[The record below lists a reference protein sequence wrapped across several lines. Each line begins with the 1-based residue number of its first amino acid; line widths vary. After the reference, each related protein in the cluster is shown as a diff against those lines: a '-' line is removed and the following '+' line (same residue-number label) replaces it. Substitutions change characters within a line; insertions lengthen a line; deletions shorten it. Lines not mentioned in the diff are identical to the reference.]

1 MHACYDLTDT
11 GPRPQ
16 GSGQRHVSDS
26 IWIDLLNPT
35 AEDDAEAEAFLG
47 VSIPTREEAA
57 EIETSS
63 RFYTEDGATFLNLST
78 LVGIDRRR
86 PTLSPLTYVLAGS
99 KVATVRYEDSVAF
112 RQFLAKATK
121 PKAGRITAPGI
132 VIHLT
137 ESIIDRAADVIEK
150 VGAEIDRINNEVFK
164 RDERKPNGAAG
175 LARKRELSEYLEA
188 ISYQNDIISKSREAL
203 LSIERMIQYV
213 SGAEI
218 GWHEPKADRERLQL
232 MALDVRSLTDQLSFL
247 SSRATFLLEAT
258 LGLISV
264 DQNDVIR
271 VLTVAATILLPPTL
285 IGTIYGMN
293 FASMPELDW
302 SFGYPLAIG
311 LMIGAALIPYL
322 ILKRRG
328 WF

>member
-1 MHACYDLTDT
+1 
-11 GPRPQ
+11 
-16 GSGQRHVSDS
+16 
-26 IWIDLLNPT
+26 
-35 AEDDAEAEAFLG
+35 
-47 VSIPTREEAA
+47 
-57 EIETSS
+57 
-63 RFYTEDGATFLNLST
+63 
-78 LVGIDRRR
+78 
-86 PTLSPLTYVLAGS
+86 LSPLSFVLTGN
-99 KVATVRYEDSVAF
+99 KVATVRYEDSLAF
-112 RQFLAKATK
+112 RQFLARATK
-121 PKAGRITAPGI
+121 TKAGRITAPGI
-132 VIHLT
+132 VMHLT
-137 ESIIDRAADVIEK
+137 ESIIDRAADVVEK

-164 RDERKPNGAAG
+164 RDGRAKAGAG
-175 LARKRELSEYLEA
+175 LARKRQLSEYLEA
-188 ISYQNDIISKSREAL
+188 IAFQNDIVSKSREAL
-203 LSIERMIQYV
+203 VSIERMIQYV

-218 GWHEPKADRERLQL
+218 GWHEHKADRDRLQL
-232 MALDVRSLTDQLSFL
+232 MALDIRSLNDQLSFL

-271 VLTVAATILLPPTL
+271 VLTVSATILLPPTL

>member
-1 MHACYDLTDT
+1 MHACYELTDN

-16 GSGQRHVSDS
+16 DSRERRGSDS

-35 AEDDAEAEAFLG
+35 AEDDATAEAFLG

-112 RQFLAKATK
+112 RQFLARATK

-132 VIHLT
+132 VMHLT
-137 ESIIDRAADVIEK
+137 ESIIDRAADVVEK
-150 VGAEIDRINNEVFK
+150 VGAEIDRINNEIFK
-164 RDERKPNGAAG
+164 RDERKQNGAG
-175 LARKRELSEYLEA
+175 LARKRELSDYLEA

-218 GWHEPKADRERLQL
+218 GWHEQKADRERLQL

-293 FASMPELDW
+293 FASMPELEW